1 MRVFEPT
8 PRRTFRHTLGAAATQ
23 SLPESLALEADLQE
37 HIGQTADHLGGVASF
52 FAKEQPTFTG
62 H

>member
-1 MRVFEPT
+1 MNVVTEE
-8 PRRTFRHTLGAAATQ
+8 

-37 HIGQTADHLGGVASF
+37 GIGRTADHLGGVASF
-52 FAKEQPTFTG
+52 FAKEQPSFTG